1 MSCCAIG
8 LRVVE
13 ATKAWRILRTRGETG
28 LFFRFAVL
36 RGVVGFFLAAVD
48 LCGGFFAPD

>member
-1 MSCCAIG
+1 MG
-8 LRVVE
+8 RKVVE

-28 LFFRFAVL
+28 LFLRFAVV
-36 RGVVGFFLAAVD
+36 RDGVVFFRGAAVD

>member
-1 MSCCAIG
+1 MG
-8 LRVVE
+8 RKVVE

-28 LFFRFAVL
+28 LFLRFAVA
-36 RGVVGFFLAAVD
+36 REGVVFLRAAVD

>member
-1 MSCCAIG
+1 MG

-28 LFFRFAVL
+28 LFFRLAVL
-36 RGVVGFFLAAVD
+36 FDVVVFFLAVVD
-48 LCGGFFAPD
+48 GCGGFFAPD